1 LDTQQTA
8 LMLFLLDPSLSLL
21 VFSLLFFSW
30 LVIVLSLF
38 LETTMLH
45 FYYFIKFGI
54 PNLDFMSMEKS
65 YDKDQKPLRSN
76 VTKGLSLQTE

>member
-1 LDTQQTA
+1 
-8 LMLFLLDPSLSLL
+8 MLFLLDPSLSLL

-65 YDKDQKPLRSN
+65 YVFNS
-76 VTKGLSLQTE
+76 TKVFDNYITGAIPRLIN